1 MEKNGKITLCSCN
14 FCIIVLLFA
23 CFTDHTLGSNH
34 IFINPA
40 IFLWYIR
47 VNGDPLHG
55 GICWDVTSVQRPK
68 ALHRAE
74 LMWHLVY
81 IGFGGLIDG
90 YSALCVVYEVPLEVV
105 MTTRAWCAGDAGIA
119 IWRARLSAG
128 QLDSGRLIKAD
139 VKAILG
145 WKHMHSWIEL
155 SLYICITQRETYRIL
170 MIMLNMRQM
179 DLSSGYM

>member
-1 MEKNGKITLCSCN
+1 MFTVKDAIVWRCQACNKQVSTAMTANGAFL
-14 FCIIVLLFA
+14 A
-23 CFTDHTLGSNH
+23 C
-34 IFINPA
+34 
-40 IFLWYIR
+40 
-47 VNGDPLHG
+47 VVVV
-55 GICWDVTSVQRPK
+55 CWTVMIYV
-68 ALHRAE
+68 
-74 LMWHLVY
+74 WHLVY

-90 YSALCVVYEVPLEVV
+90 YSALCVVYEVSLEVV

-119 IWRARLSAG
+119 IWRARLFGA

-179 DLSSGYM
+179 DLSSEYM